1 MPCWSVE
8 LLCGRTYTT
17 LPSRKLQNRVRPA
30 SGLSGLS
37 GSGRLSRFRPTS
49 LEARVKT
56 CHTTLPHTATAVRSQ
71 TTSAMRLLKR
81 LVRSSAPTLRPGATT
96 LSGYGATTA
105 AKRSL
110 DRAFSSSAAGSG
122 GTAAFVY
129 DFENLVEMQEK
140 SCREFQNRKLFGT
153 KIGKEFSW
161 MTFGE
166 FATEVTIPAS
176 SLPHLPPSPPSL
188 R

>member
-1 MPCWSVE
+1 MHQTRQ
-8 LLCGRTYTT
+8 GY
-17 LPSRKLQNRVRPA
+17 
-30 SGLSGLS
+30 
-37 GSGRLSRFRPTS
+37 
-49 LEARVKT
+49 
-56 CHTTLPHTATAVRSQ
+56 TTLPHTATAVRSQ
-71 TTSAMRLLKR
+71 TTSAMSLLKR

-110 DRAFSSSAAGSG
+110 ARAFSSSAASG

-176 SLPHLPPSPPSL
+176 SLPHLPPSDRSINVEASL
-188 R
+188 LATESGAMIKLR